1 MFLQWTKFL
10 IRALLNIVVAAA
22 VFAVAAAVVAVAAVA
37 AVARGYYFQQTLKN
51 PFSGEVLLSVKVLP
65 PRWHGAVDRLR
76 LNLGRCLSP
85 SPSSPSSDV
94 ISMPSEEEGGGGGG
108 RREVGE

>member
-1 MFLQWTKFL
+1 MFLQWTKFP
-10 IRALLNIVVAAA
+10 IRAHLNIVVAAA

-37 AVARGYYFQQTLKN
+37 RGYCFQQTLKN

-65 PRWHGAVDRLR
+65 PRWHGAVDLRR
-76 LNLGRCLSP
+76 LNLGRCLYP

-108 RREVGE
+108 RREEGE